1 MIIRDLELHEATSV
15 HEFLRAN
22 GWAHRIGSQDD
33 FSKLITASQR
43 KAVAINPAGHIV
55 GFARGITDGI
65 SNGYLSMVVVAPD
78 QRRKG
83 IGRRLVQHVI
93 GSNSAI
99 TWVLRASREGA
110 VDFFSDL
117 GFSISTVAME
127 RPRA

>member
-65 SNGYLSMVVVAPD
+65 SNGYRNYSPPR
-78 QRRKG
+78 QRAVKEPNC
-83 IGRRLVQHVI
+83 VQAKR
-93 GSNSAI
+93 G
-99 TWVLRASREGA
+99 
-110 VDFFSDL
+110 
-117 GFSISTVAME
+117 
-127 RPRA
+127 